1 MTIKM
6 DVWRR
11 KSGEPF
17 RREAESIP
25 ATGELRAATDTALV
39 LVREINVLLGV
50 ANESKV
56 FNTKAARLASAKQ
69 KLDDLRRLVS
79 AHPHITITN
88 LINVEKSIATLV
100 REMADWKYEP
110 DDAWPEWVSRAV
122 MSADE
127 HTDYRMATWRAHP
140 DIIVGLQFVATM
152 NPWVPLRVLLRHG
165 ELHSDMTRLPP
176 GIAHD
181 GSEGTWVSKM
191 CSFRSMGI
199 PMDEPPPGMMAS
211 TIGPIP
217 SDGGD
222 FLKFL
227 IVVREI
233 VESDRTVDAR
243 ACRLQEEL
251 TCTFWCKFVSSL
263 GGEPS
268 QLVSMFFPYMIDTI
282 PGLTMLVR
290 DAFERLGL
298 NTAAKVAATLDID
311 LLGIKGIGPAK
322 LKAIREWQI
331 QVAEP
336 NATRLDRVL
345 R

>member
-1 MTIKM
+1 MLKM

-56 FNTKAARLASAKQ
+56 FNTKAARLTSAKQ
-69 KLDDLRRLVS
+69 KMDDLRRLVS
-79 AHPHITITN
+79 AHPRITITN
-88 LINVEKSIATLV
+88 LANVEKSIAALV

-110 DDAWPEWVSRAV
+110 DDAWPEWVSRAIK
-122 MSADE
+122 SAEE
-127 HTDYRMATWRAHP
+127 HTDYRMATWRANP

-165 ELHSDMTRLPP
+165 ELHSDMTRPP
-176 GIAHD
+176 PRIAHD
-181 GSEGTWVSKM
+181 GSEGIWVSKM

-199 PMDEPPPGMMAS
+199 PMDEPPPGIMAS

-217 SDGGD
+217 NDGGD

-233 VESDRTVDAR
+233 VESDRTVEAR
-243 ACRLQEEL
+243 ACRLHEEL
-251 TCTFWCKFVSSL
+251 TRTFWCKFVSAL
-263 GGEPS
+263 GGDPS
-268 QLVSMFFPYMIDTI
+268 QLVSMFFPYTIDTI
-282 PGLTMLVR
+282 PGLTMPAR

-298 NTAAKVAATLDID
+298 NTAAKVAATPDID

-331 QVAEP
+331 QVAEA